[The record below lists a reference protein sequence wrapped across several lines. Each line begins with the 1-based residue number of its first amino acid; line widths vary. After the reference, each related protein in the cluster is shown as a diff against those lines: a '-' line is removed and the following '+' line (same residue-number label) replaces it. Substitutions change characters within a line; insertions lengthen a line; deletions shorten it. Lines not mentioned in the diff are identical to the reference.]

1 MTSMVYCRLGPL
13 GQFSTRSLSSNSFD
27 VTKPKTCLL
36 PVSST
41 FISII
46 LSLYVYQNSILSQ
59 VFVFS
64 SNLRYPTVLQH
75 LPTIIPLIFFISFF
89 FFYILLLYDSF
100 FSVLFNI
107 KNRPFFGIKFGGLAP
122 TPRSVIY
129 VNNNN
134 DDGLHCRLLRSTYF
148 ENNG

>member
-1 MTSMVYCRLGPL
+1 MLKHYILNKQGLYNREMTSIVYCRLGPL

-46 LSLYVYQNSILSQ
+46 LSLHVYQNSILSQ

-75 LPTIIPLIFFISFF
+75 LPTIIPLIFFIYFF
-89 FFYILLLYDSF
+89 FFCILLLYDSF
-100 FSVLFNI
+100 FQF
-107 KNRPFFGIKFGGLAP
+107 
-122 TPRSVIY
+122 Y
-129 VNNNN
+129 
-134 DDGLHCRLLRSTYF
+134 STSRIDHF
-148 ENNG
+148 LESNLEAWVQPQEASFM